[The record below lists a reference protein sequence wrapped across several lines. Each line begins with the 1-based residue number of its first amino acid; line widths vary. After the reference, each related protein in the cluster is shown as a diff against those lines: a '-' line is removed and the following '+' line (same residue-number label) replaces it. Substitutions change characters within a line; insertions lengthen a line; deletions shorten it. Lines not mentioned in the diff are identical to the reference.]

1 MTHWIVCTVLFA
13 QAAPA
18 APEVDE
24 MPPPAAEQQVAPEN
38 PAPADQ
44 SPPDENTE
52 IEDSDAADEA
62 SDNMLGGLMNSG
74 ALKLLLDGGWFMLP
88 ILLLGIVAFGVIIE
102 RYRSLKMLS
111 TDSSELR
118 NDVRALLEQDQPEKA
133 LELCDRETGPVAA
146 ILAAGLRKY
155 VVLRRLG
162 YDTAR
167 IEEQVIKA
175 MDDYSIHIVAAL
187 EKHLPVLATVSSAAP
202 MLGFLGTV
210 SGMIVSFNEINERI
224 GEENIVKL
232 ASGGISEALLTTC
245 FGLIVG
251 IPAFIGFNYFN
262 SVINRFVL
270 DVEES
275 ATELIETV
283 SLNETLAE
291 RNGATTEKSEAN
303 LVT

>member
-1 MTHWIVCTVLFA
+1 MTHWFIYTVLFA

-18 APEVDE
+18 APEVDDV
-24 MPPPAAEQQVAPEN
+24 PPPAAEQQVAPEN
-38 PAPADQ
+38 PAPADE
-44 SPPDENTE
+44 PAPTENAENEAPDESE
-52 IEDSDAADEA
+52 SAGVIGE
-62 SDNMLGGLMNSG
+62 LMNSG

-118 NDVRALLEQDQPEKA
+118 NEVRALLEQDQPEKA

-175 MDDYSIHIVAAL
+175 MDDYSVHIVAAL

-291 RNGATTEKSEAN
+291 RNGATTEKLEAN

>member
-1 MTHWIVCTVLFA
+1 MTHWLVCTVLFA

-18 APEVDE
+18 APNVDDVP
-24 MPPPAAEQQVAPEN
+24 PPPAAEQQVAPEDS
-38 PAPADQ
+38 APT
-44 SPPDENTE
+44 DEPGSTANTE
-52 IEDSDAADEA
+52 TESEEESA
-62 SDNMLGGLMNSG
+62 SDGVLDGLRNSG

-118 NDVRALLEQDQPEKA
+118 AKVRKFLEQDNPEEA

-175 MDDYSIHIVAAL
+175 MDDYSVHIVAAL

-283 SLNETLAE
+283 TLNETLAD

>member
-1 MTHWIVCTVLFA
+1 
-13 QAAPA
+13 
-18 APEVDE
+18 
-24 MPPPAAEQQVAPEN
+24 
-38 PAPADQ
+38 
-44 SPPDENTE
+44 
-52 IEDSDAADEA
+52 
-62 SDNMLGGLMNSG
+62 
-74 ALKLLLDGGWFMLP
+74 
-88 ILLLGIVAFGVIIE
+88 
-102 RYRSLKMLS
+102 MLS

-118 NDVRALLEQDQPEKA
+118 AKVRKLLEQDNPEEA

-175 MDDYSIHIVAAL
+175 MDDYSVHIVAAL

-291 RNGATTEKSEAN
+291 RNGTPTEESKAN
-303 LVT
+303 LVS

>member
-1 MTHWIVCTVLFA
+1 
-13 QAAPA
+13 
-18 APEVDE
+18 

>member
-1 MTHWIVCTVLFA
+1 MTHWIVCTLLFA
-13 QAAPA
+13 QAAPT
-18 APEVDE
+18 APEVDDV
-24 MPPPAAEQQVAPEN
+24 PPPAAEQQVAPEN
-38 PAPADQ
+38 PAPTDQ
-44 SPPDENTE
+44 SEPADNAETE
-52 IEDSDAADEA
+52 PAEESA
-62 SDNMLGGLMNSG
+62 SDGVLGGLMNSG

-111 TDSSELR
+111 TDSSQLR
-118 NDVRALLEQDQPEKA
+118 NKVRALLEQDQPEKA

-175 MDDYSIHIVAAL
+175 MDDYSVHIVAAL
-187 EKHLPVLATVSSAAP
+187 EKHLPILATVSSAAP

-245 FGLIVG
+245 AGLIIG

-283 SLNETLAE
+283 SLNETLAD
-291 RNGATTEKSEAN
+291 RNGAITEKSETD